1 MKSLMPILA
10 AALIFVGCEKIEGQL
25 NVTKE
30 VKLVTSK
37 GVKRRI
43 AVGTYS
49 ADIKANTSKK
59 ITLRLNNDSDEK
71 YIFTLPDGS
80 RIPSNGSFAF
90 KASDVGQPVDIS
102 GTVSTVVTN
111 GPVRTANESCTYTQ
125 PVQVCTQLPNGGVTC
140 TIQQRTVFG
149 YKWIEYYDRKTEKDI
164 VMSINETQMA
174 EEAAQFVGD
183 ATWFDRIVLRETQ
196 CR

>member
-10 AALIFVGCEKIEGQL
+10 AALLFVGCEKIEGQL

-80 RIPSNGSFAF
+80 RIPNNGNFAF

-111 GPVRTANESCTYTQ
+111 GQVRQTTESCTYYE

-149 YKWIEYYDRKTEKDI
+149 HKWVEYYDRRTDKDLSL
-164 VMSINETQMA
+164 SIA
-174 EEAAQFVGD
+174 EMNVAGEAAQFIGD
-183 ATWFDRIVLRETQ
+183 AAWIDRIVLRETQ